1 MKNRNLESRKAS
13 IIILVSLMMA
23 YTFLCLTRNCFSSA
37 MVFIV
42 SEGLLTKFETGVITA
57 MFYVAYSVM
66 QIVGGIVIDKINPE
80 RFITIGLLGA
90 ALSNLVIYFNQ
101 NYIVMLL
108 AWSFNAAMQFGVWPA
123 VFKITSGFVREDM
136 RENSLFIATLAS
148 PAGVVSSYVVA
159 AIVSSKWQLNFM
171 ISTIGLLVFAVVW
184 ELTFRSVK
192 HLIIETD
199 SQPAPVQKSEQ
210 LRQTANSEKFGKLF
224 LKSGLPIV
232 FILVFLRAMF
242 DWGIKGMTPTM
253 INESYEAVTP
263 VLATVMNIA
272 VLVAGVLGIFIAHFV
287 YPRYIKNESVALV
300 FFFALSLPFTFLTL
314 FLGKIDYRVMV
325 AVLSFI
331 VMFMNSCTL
340 FTTSYIAARFNKYG
354 KGATIAGIL
363 NASASLGIVL
373 ANTLFPGLADSVGW
387 YGTVVV
393 WVVMMCV
400 AMILVLIYLPM
411 WTKFLR
417 SARNR

>member
-1 MKNRNLESRKAS
+1 MKNRRLESRKAS

-66 QIVGGIVIDKINPE
+66 QIVGGVVIDKINPE

-159 AIVSSKWQLNFM
+159 AIVSSKWQLNFI
-171 ISTIGLLVFAVVW
+171 ISTIGLLFFAVVW

-192 HLIIETD
+192 PLIIETD
-199 SQPAPVQKSEQ
+199 SQSVTNQKSE
-210 LRQTANSEKFGKLF
+210 LLPKTVNFENFGKLF

-232 FILVFLRAMF
+232 VVLVFLRAMF

-263 VLATVMNIA
+263 VLATVMNIV
-272 VLVAGVLGIFIAHFV
+272 VLISGVLGIFIAHFI
-287 YPRYIKNESVALV
+287 YPRFIKNESVALL
-300 FFFALSLPFTFLTL
+300 FFFSLSLPFTFLTL
-314 FLGKIDYRVMV
+314 FLGKIDYRIMV
-325 AVLSFI
+325 VILSFI

-354 KGATIAGIL
+354 KGATVAGIL

-387 YGTVVV
+387 QGTVVV
-393 WVVMMCV
+393 WVVMMCI
-400 AMILVLIYLPM
+400 AAILVLIYLPL
-411 WTKFLR
+411 WTKFLKN
-417 SARNR
+417 SRNR

>member
-325 AVLSFI
+325 AVLSFL

>member
-1 MKNRNLESRKAS
+1 MKNRRLESRKAS

-66 QIVGGIVIDKINPE
+66 QIVGGVVIDKINPE

-159 AIVSSKWQLNFM
+159 AIVSSKWQLNFI
-171 ISTIGLLVFAVVW
+171 ISTIGLLFFAVVW

-192 HLIIETD
+192 PLIIETD
-199 SQPAPVQKSEQ
+199 SQSVTNQKSE
-210 LRQTANSEKFGKLF
+210 LLPKTVNFENFGKLF

-232 FILVFLRAMF
+232 VVLVFLRAMF

-263 VLATVMNIA
+263 VLATVMNIV
-272 VLVAGVLGIFIAHFV
+272 VLISGVLGIFIAHFI
-287 YPRYIKNESVALV
+287 YPRFIKNESVALL
-300 FFFALSLPFTFLTL
+300 FFFSFSLPFTFLTL
-314 FLGKIDYRVMV
+314 FLGKIDYRIMV
-325 AVLSFI
+325 VILSFI

-354 KGATIAGIL
+354 KGATVAGIL

-387 YGTVVV
+387 QGTVVV
-393 WVVMMCV
+393 WVVMMCI
-400 AMILVLIYLPM
+400 AAILVLIYLPL
-411 WTKFLR
+411 WTKFLKN
-417 SARNR
+417 SRNR